1 MMNENIISLSGETM
15 LVGYARV
22 SKKEQDYEMQ
32 ISELKKLGCERI
44 FSEKISGVSDNRKEL
59 NRAIEF
65 LREGDTLVIWKLDRL
80 GRSIPQLG
88 GCIEILKQKKVNII
102 SITEGIDTSSMMG
115 ELFFHLSAIFS
126 QLERNIIIERTKA
139 GIQFAKE
146 KGVKCGRPTKMN
158 IETLE
163 LIEELLKA
171 GWTIAKISERV
182 GISKSSIYSYFPSI
196 VISTLRNQDK

>member
-1 MMNENIISLSGETM
+1 M

-59 NRAIEF
+59 NKAIEF

-80 GRSIPQLG
+80 GRSVHQLC

-102 SITEGIDTSSMMG
+102 SVTENIDTSNMMG
-115 ELFFHLSAIFS
+115 ELFFHLSAIFA
-126 QLERNIIIERTKA
+126 QMERNMIIERTKA

-146 KGVKCGRPTKMN
+146 RGVKCGRPRKMDTGT
-158 IETLE
+158 IK
-163 LIEELLKA
+163 LIEELIKA
-171 GWTIAKISERV
+171 GWTIDEISEQVRV
-182 GISKSSIYSYFPSI
+182 SKSTIYSYFPSV
-196 VISTLRNQDK
+196 VIAAIRTPNQ